1 MYEKRNA
8 QPDAADA
15 ASNPLKAMTAEE
27 FAALG
32 GSAVAFVRTMSGGE
46 LDEMIEDAEFDADEL
61 YQLVM
66 SADGTPLLVTDSED
80 TVSEYFT
87 DRNMGLVSV
96 H

>member
-1 MYEKRNA
+1 MYDKSHA
-8 QPDAADA
+8 QPAAA
-15 ASNPLKAMTAEE
+15 HSLKALTAEE

-32 GSAVAFVRTMSGGE
+32 GSAVGFVRTMSGIE
-46 LDEMIEDAEFDADEL
+46 LDEMIEDAEFQADEV

-80 TVSEYFT
+80 TVAEYFT